1 MFRKILILLFFVSGL
16 VLYGQDC
23 DNKLTGRVLDFHDN
37 SMLSGAIIYING
49 IGRSTVSDNEGNYS
63 FDGLCPGSYI
73 INISHPECDP
83 IDIELNITGNTEKD
97 LLLEHHIEELEEV
110 KVVGDAINDKTNS
123 SQEASLNEVVIEQYS
138 SGSLGDAL
146 KEIGGVSSLNT
157 GANIVKPTIHGLNGS
172 RVLILN
178 DGVRMQ
184 DMEWGEEHAPN
195 VDINQTGTIS
205 VIKGASALQYGGDAI
220 GGVIVMD
227 QSFKTLKDTL
237 YGKTLLNGMTNGR
250 GGNGSTEL
258 TRIFKDG
265 WFVKGQASYKR
276 LGDREAPDYVLS
288 NTGIQ
293 ELAASLRFGKK
304 SFSWGWDAWY
314 SYYDADIAILR
325 ASHIGNVDD
334 LIRSINSMQPLVI
347 EPFTYDIE
355 SPRQEVTHHIGKL
368 NIYKRFEGKGL
379 WNVQYDFQNNRR
391 FEYDVR
397 VGDDRNTPAIDLE
410 LTTHTLNTDFKW
422 DANQN
427 YTVRV
432 GLLGRYQDNFAN
444 PDTGVRR
451 LIPDYERYDL
461 GAFAI
466 GDYQLTDHFLV
477 EAGLRY
483 DYNRVDALKF
493 YRTSRWIERGYD
505 EDFADIVVEDLGTQL
520 LTNPVFDYHNF
531 SGTIGI
537 QHKVNGH
544 SEFRFNYTMAQ
555 RAPNPSE
562 LFSDGLHHSAA
573 RIELGD
579 LRIDSETSHKIALS
593 ESLDFD
599 HWGFTVEPY
608 ANFVSDFVL
617 LEPTGVEFTIRGAFP
632 VWSYRQTSARLLGID
647 LSAYVDWAPQWR
659 TNHRFSLVKGKDTDN
674 DVALINMPAPN
685 TTNSITFR
693 KPEWNNLVLGL
704 ESFYSFRQNEFPPN
718 IFVFSPE
725 QQEVVELEINT
736 PPDAYHLLAF
746 TADVEIPIGAKTRM
760 GLGLQVNNLLN
771 TNYRDYLN
779 RLRYFADDLGRNFIL
794 QLKLKY

>member
-1 MFRKILILLFFVSGL
+1 MLRIFLFFILFSSGTII
-16 VLYGQDC
+16 YAQKC
-23 DNKLTGRVLDFHDN
+23 DIRLSGRVLDFHDY
-37 SMLSGAIIYING
+37 SVLAGAVVYIKG
-49 IGRSTVSDNEGNYS
+49 IEVSTISDEKGRYTFE
-63 FDGLCPGSYI
+63 GLCPGEYSL
-73 INISHPECDP
+73 NISHPECDA
-83 IDIELNITGNTEKD
+83 IILKLNIEENTERD

-110 KVVGDAINDKTNS
+110 KVIGDVVKDKTTS
-123 SQEASLNEVVIEQYS
+123 AQEQGLTEEILDQYS
-138 SGSLGDAL
+138 SATLGDAL
-146 KEIGGVSSLNT
+146 KEISGLSSLNT
-157 GANIVKPTIHGLNGS
+157 GANIVKPAIHGLNGS

-195 VDINQTGTIS
+195 IDINQTGSIS

-220 GGVIVMD
+220 GGVIVLD
-227 QSFKTLKDTL
+227 QTFKTLRDTL
-237 YGKTLLNGMTNGR
+237 YGKTRINGMSNGR
-250 GGNGSTEL
+250 GGNISSEITK
-258 TRIFKDG
+258 IFEDG

-293 ELAASLRFGKK
+293 EIGAAVRFGKK
-304 SFSWGWDAWY
+304 KFSWGWDAWY

-334 LIRSINSMQPLVI
+334 LIRSINSGQPLVI

-355 SPRQEVTHHIGKL
+355 SPRQEVTHHLAKF
-368 NIYKRFEGKGL
+368 NIYKRFEGKGR
-379 WNVQYDFQNNRR
+379 WNFQYDFQNNRR

-397 VGDDRNTPAIDLE
+397 VGDDRNKPAIDLE
-410 LTTHTLNTDFKW
+410 LATHTINTDFKW
-422 DANQN
+422 DSNQD
-427 YTVRV
+427 YTIRV

-451 LIPDYERYDL
+451 LIPDYEKYDL

-466 GDYQLTDHFLV
+466 GDYRFADHFLV
-477 EAGLRY
+477 EAGVRY
-483 DYNRVDALKF
+483 DYNRVDAQKF

-505 EDFADIVVEDLGTQL
+505 QDFADIVVEDLGTQL
-520 LTNPVFDYHNF
+520 LTNPVFDYNNF
-531 SGTIGI
+531 SATAGL
-537 QHKVNGH
+537 QHKINGH
-544 SEFRFNYTMAQ
+544 SEFRFNYTLAQ
-555 RAPNPSE
+555 RAPNPAE

-579 LRIDSETSHKIALS
+579 LRIDSETSHKISLS
-593 ESLDFD
+593 ESLDFK

-608 ANFVSDFVL
+608 ANFVSDFIL
-617 LEPTGVEFTIRGAFP
+617 LEPSGVEFTIRGAFP
-632 VWSYRQTSARLLGID
+632 VWGYRQINARLLGID
-647 LSAYVDWAPQWR
+647 FSAYANWSSQFQ
-659 TNHRFSLVKGKDTDN
+659 TNHRFSLVKGKETDN
-674 DVALINMPAPN
+674 DIALINMPAPN
-685 TTNSITFR
+685 TTNSITFS

-725 QQEVVELEINT
+725 QQEIVELEINT

-746 TADVEIPIGAKTRM
+746 TADMELRLGSTTKM
-760 GLGLQVNNLLN
+760 GIGLQINNLLD